1 MPRYTPGSSG
11 GGDISYSLTSYN
23 THTTLTNEMPSVIA
37 VAATASLTLT
47 LPDASSATTGKR
59 YYIKDVTGSAGT
71 HNITLSGS
79 SGQKIDGLDTYVI
92 SSNWSA
98 VGIVTDGTRWY
109 VI

>member
-1 MPRYTPGSSG
+1 MPRYSPGSSG
-11 GGDISYSLTSYN
+11 GGDYTLASYN
-23 THTTLTNEMPSVIA
+23 THITLTNEMPNVIA

-47 LPDASSATTGKR
+47 LPDASAATTGKR

-79 SGQKIDGLDTYVI
+79 SGQKIDGLGTYVI

-98 VGIVTDGTRWY
+98 VGICTDGSHWY